1 MKKLL
6 LLYILISLSVLIYS
20 QGYWEEIQN
29 TGAYGYLNKCA
40 FTDSLTGWVVGQHGI
55 IEHTSD
61 GGQNWELQYYDD
73 NKMFNSVSFINDNE
87 GWVVGWSDIMH
98 TTDGGQNWDLQT
110 DPSTMGDYLDVYFL
124 NENNGW
130 VVGYYRIILRTTD
143 GGHSWEKISNQ
154 IPNETNYTAI
164 KFFDANNGILCG
176 YQKDVGGVTLI
187 TNDGGLNWTDTSPE
201 QKSNVV
207 NRFNA
212 LDINDSGEVF
222 VCGTLGSIYKSTDMG
237 NTWTDLSTNSTTYID
252 VEFEENQTGYLLSNS
267 QVLKTTDNGETWEY
281 YTNNPSF
288 STINDLNI
296 SENCLF
302 TCGYYTEV
310 YKYDNEN
317 NNWEELLYNNPSKF
331 QELNF
336 TSETEG
342 FAIMGN
348 SFLGSPMKTV
358 DGGYTWADDT
368 LVPEQSVY
376 QLQGVGQ
383 TLYYLS
389 SYRHLLKSTDAGQNW
404 ETLDLPDYSSLF
416 NDMSVPD
423 ENTLYLCDDS
433 STLFKSIDGG
443 NTWNQLTFS
452 EYHNFTTSYFY
463 DSNFGWL
470 IDAASAKLYRTT
482 DGGISWKRKI
492 VDQNNT
498 YLPTQL
504 YFINQDTGF
513 VFNEQGWV
521 YRTTDGGD
529 FWTKVFDA
537 NYSFKPNFH
546 FINENTGYLFVN
558 YKIFITEDGGITW
571 SDYQTLTQNITCAA
585 FYNNFSYLGGFA
597 ELCAV
602 NSDIL
607 SIDDG
612 IANSNIG
619 VYPNPTSGKIVV
631 NDNNVSELVVFNS
644 AGIRILT
651 EENQS
656 NIDLSKLPKGIYFVK
671 IVTKTSTRTEKIIL
685 Q

>member
-1 MKKLL
+1 M
-6 LLYILISLSVLIYS
+6 LIYS

-124 NENNGW
+124 DENNGW

-212 LDINDSGEVF
+212 LDINDAGEVF

-237 NTWTDLSTNSTTYID
+237 NTWTDLSTNSTRYID
-252 VEFEENQTGYLLSNS
+252 IEFEENQTGYLLTNS

-281 YTNNPSF
+281 YANNPSF

-317 NNWEELLYNNPSKF
+317 NIWEELLYNNPSKF
-331 QELNF
+331 QELKF

-443 NTWNQLTFS
+443 NTWNKISFT
-452 EYHNFTTSYFY
+452 EYHDYTASYFFNS
-463 DSNFGWL
+463 DFGWL
-470 IDAASAKLYRTT
+470 IDGASAKLYRTT

-498 YLPTQL
+498 SMPTQI
-504 YFINQDTGF
+504 YFINTDTGF
-513 VFNEQGWV
+513 VFNENGLV
-521 YRTTDGGD
+521 YRTIDGGD
-529 FWTKVFDA
+529 FWIKVLNA
-537 NYSFKPNFH
+537 NYNYKPNFH
-546 FINENTGYLFVN
+546 FISENTGYLFVN
-558 YKIFITEDGGITW
+558 TKIFITEDGGLTW
-571 SDYQTLTQNITCAA
+571 DEHQTLSQNITCAS

-631 NDNNVSELVVFNS
+631 NDTYVNELVVFNS